1 LAFYQ
6 LASAT
11 ADWVMWI
18 VLADQGIFSTTTG
31 RVLVIVS
38 IPTHYALGLLLV
50 RAIRSAPTAPAP
62 IPQPASR
69 LA

>member
-1 LAFYQ
+1 
-6 LASAT
+6 
-11 ADWVMWI
+11 

-38 IPTHYALGLLLV
+38 IPTHYLLGLLLV
-50 RAIRSAPTAPAP
+50 RAIRRTPAAPAP
-62 IPQPASR
+62 SPQPASG